1 MEWRRKWEKEEM
13 LLMEG
18 DDVRY
23 WREWAKMVD
32 TVWTFIQVTYD
43 CPGLN
48 NNNMVPILDLIVRME
63 WKEEEV
69 EGVGKVRMQQIV
81 WRFYQKPMNTPYVI
95 MASTAIPQKVK
106 VTTMVQE
113 VIRRMRNMCKWV
125 EKWEVEEELS
135 KFCRKIKLS
144 GYREGFRR
152 EVLLSGIKGYERM
165 VVNQREGRRKLYR
178 KQDEGK
184 ELRWARKISGKENWF
199 KGKGEADEEGEEK
212 PVIKGRGG
220 SYVGGVWWK

>member
-1 MEWRRKWEKEEM
+1 M
-13 LLMEG
+13 
-18 DDVRY
+18 
-23 WREWAKMVD
+23 
-32 TVWTFIQVTYD
+32 
-43 CPGLN
+43 
-48 NNNMVPILDLIVRME
+48 
-63 WKEEEV
+63 
-69 EGVGKVRMQQIV
+69 GKVRMQQIV

-135 KFCRKIKLS
+135 KFCGKMKLS
-144 GYREGFRR
+144 GYGEGFRR

-165 VVNQREGRRKLYR
+165 VVNQREGRRKLYW

>member
-1 MEWRRKWEKEEM
+1 M
-13 LLMEG
+13 
-18 DDVRY
+18 
-23 WREWAKMVD
+23 
-32 TVWTFIQVTYD
+32 
-43 CPGLN
+43 
-48 NNNMVPILDLIVRME
+48 
-63 WKEEEV
+63 

-135 KFCRKIKLS
+135 KFCGKMKLS
-144 GYREGFRR
+144 GYGEGFRR

-178 KQDEGK
+178 KQDE
-184 ELRWARKISGKENWF
+184 ENWF
-199 KGKGEADEEGEEK
+199 KGNWEADEEGEEK